1 MRHGKK
7 GRILN
12 RSRDA
17 RRALYRS
24 LLVALFRE
32 ERIRTTM
39 AKAKEIRGK
48 AERLLSYAKQGDL
61 AGRRLIASEIQ
72 DHLLV
77 KRIVEEIAPRFKE
90 QAGGYTRIFQLGR
103 RLGDAALMAQLEI
116 VGAPSVIKPVEG
128 KVKPAPKRKPISK
141 PKAKKGEPLKSEAEA
156 GAAEEKPKRRGLKRL
171 FGAGRRKPEG
181 EGRE

>member
-1 MRHGKK
+1 MRHGKR
-7 GRILN
+7 GRILS
-12 RSRDA
+12 RPRDA

-24 LLVALFRE
+24 LLLALFRE
-32 ERIRTTM
+32 ERIRTTL

-61 AGRRLIASEIQ
+61 AGRRLIDSEIQ

-77 KRIVEEIAPRFKE
+77 KRIVEEIAPRFKDR
-90 QAGGYTRIFQLGR
+90 AGGYTRIFQLGP
-103 RLGDAALMAQLEI
+103 RLGDAALMVQLEI

-128 KVKPAPKRKPISK
+128 KVKPAAKKKPISK
-141 PKAKKGEPLKSEAEA
+141 PKAKKGEALKTEA
-156 GAAEEKPKRRGLKRL
+156 GAEATEEKPKRRGLKGL

-181 EGRE
+181 EGKE